1 MWTVE
6 KLSRDLADGKTSS
19 RELTELALARIA
31 DPAGEGSRAFLK
43 VYADAARADAD
54 YADRLRK
61 AGARRSPVDG
71 LPVSVKDL
79 FDVAGDVTRAGS
91 KLLAGAAAAAA
102 DAPAVARLRA
112 AGAVIVGRTN
122 MVEFAF
128 GTTGLNPHYGTPKN
142 PWDRPRAGSDG
153 ASRGG
158 RVPGGSSSGAAVAQ
172 ADGMCVMALGSDTR
186 GSIRQPAALCG
197 VVGFK
202 PTQQRVPRDGAFPLS
217 FALDSIG
224 PLANTVACCAA
235 YDAILAAEPPR
246 ALAMLGAKGLRLLV
260 PAGSLIEDLDDEVA
274 RAFEASLVRL
284 AEAGAVI
291 ARLPVPAFERQ
302 AEYFRAGGFAG
313 AEAYAIHRR
322 WMDRIAEYDPRIGKR
337 ISMAKDLS
345 AADYVDLLLLRQSY
359 IAEMAAVLAPFDAFL
374 MPTAPC
380 IAPTIREVD
389 ASDEDYFRW
398 NMRILRNVGV
408 VNFLDGCAVTLPC
421 QGAGAAPVGLSVCGP
436 ALSDRHVLAVARAV
450 EGVLAGRA

>member
-1 MWTVE
+1 MWTVGA
-6 KLSRDLADGKTSS
+6 LSRDLADGKTSS
-19 RELTELALARIA
+19 RELVEQALARIA

-43 VYADAARADAD
+43 IYAEAARADAD

-61 AGARRSPVDG
+61 SGVRRSLVDG
-71 LPVSVKDL
+71 LPISVKDL

-91 KLLAGAAAAAA
+91 KLLAGAAPAAA
-102 DAPAVARLRA
+102 DAPAVARLRS

-142 PWDRPRAGSDG
+142 PWDRKS
-153 ASRGG
+153 G

-172 ADGMCVMALGSDTR
+172 ADGMCVMSLGSDTR

-246 ALAMLGAKGLRLLV
+246 ALATLAAKGLRLLV
-260 PAGSLIEDLDDEVA
+260 PAGALIEDLDVEVA
-274 RAFEASLVRL
+274 QAFEAGLERL
-284 AEAGAVI
+284 AAAGAVI
-291 ARLPVPAFERQ
+291 SRLPVPAFERQ
-302 AEYFRAGGFAG
+302 AEYFRYGGFAG

-322 WMDRIAEYDPRIGKR
+322 WMDRVSEYDPRVGKR
-337 ISMAKDLS
+337 IQMAKDIS
-345 AADYVDLLLLRQSY
+345 AADYVDLVRLRQSY
-359 IAEMAAVLAPFDAFL
+359 MAEVAAVLAPFDAFL
-374 MPTAPC
+374 MPTTPC
-380 IAPTIREVD
+380 IAPTIQEVD
-389 ASDEDYFRW
+389 ASDDNYFRW
-398 NMRILRNVGV
+398 TMRILRNVGV
-408 VNFLDGCAVTLPC
+408 VNFLDGCAVSLPC
-421 QGAGAAPVGLSVCGP
+421 QAAGAAPVGLSVCGP
-436 ALSDRHVLAVARAV
+436 ALSDRHILAVARAL
-450 EGVLAGRA
+450 EAVLPQRA